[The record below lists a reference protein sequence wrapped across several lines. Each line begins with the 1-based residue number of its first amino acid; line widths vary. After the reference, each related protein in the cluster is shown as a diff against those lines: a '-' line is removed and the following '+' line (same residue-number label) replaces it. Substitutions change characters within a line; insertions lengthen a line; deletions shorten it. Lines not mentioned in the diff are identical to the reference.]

1 MSKNKKFV
9 LQAVVFCL
17 IFALTFF
24 PIQEIFARKSLET
37 PWNMTPKISGF
48 YNEPKDEF
56 SVMYFGSSHAYA
68 CLIFALTFFPIQEI
82 FARKSLETP
91 WNMTPKISGFYNEP
105 KDEFSV
111 MYFGSSHAYASFSPL
126 EIWKQTG
133 IKSYVFATQMQ
144 PMWASVTYLKEALK
158 TQKPELVILECNML
172 YEDKDYMDAS
182 VNHSFMDD
190 IPLSANK
197 VALAQQAAEK
207 GERFPLVFNFV
218 KYHSRWAALK
228 AEDFSFRRRE
238 TRDPYKGFVIL
249 PPKVGGDRI
258 DRFDLTG
265 VDASD
270 TLPLSAKNE
279 QYLRE
284 FIELCQAEGI
294 DLWLTKAPSNLS
306 PENLQIM
313 NAAAEIAAEYGVPFE
328 DFNREEDYAAMG
340 IDLWLTKAPSNL
352 SPENLQIM
360 NAAAEI
366 AAEYGVPF
374 EDFNREEDYAAIGI
388 TAEKNFFDQRHMD
401 IVGATRFSDYF
412 SGLLTARYPHLTTD
426 PDDPA
431 WAADYETYQAAVAD
445 AIANPV
451 AGKTTTAAENR

>member
-48 YNEPKDEF
+48 YNEPE
-56 SVMYFGSSHAYA
+56 
-68 CLIFALTFFPIQEI
+68 
-82 FARKSLETP
+82 
-91 WNMTPKISGFYNEP
+91 
-105 KDEFSV
+105 DEFSV

-190 IPLSANK
+190 IPLSVNK

-228 AEDFSFRRRE
+228 AEDFSFRRSE

-328 DFNREEDYAAMG
+328 DFNREEDYAA
-340 IDLWLTKAPSNL
+340 
-352 SPENLQIM
+352 
-360 NAAAEI
+360 
-366 AAEYGVPF
+366 
-374 EDFNREEDYAAIGI
+374 IGI

-426 PDDPA
+426 PDNPA

-451 AGKTTTAAENR
+451 AGKTTTAAEDQNK

>member
-9 LQAVVFCL
+9 LQAVVF
-17 IFALTFF
+17 
-24 PIQEIFARKSLET
+24 
-37 PWNMTPKISGF
+37 
-48 YNEPKDEF
+48 
-56 SVMYFGSSHAYA
+56 

-228 AEDFSFRRRE
+228 AEDFSFRRSE

-270 TLPLSAKNE
+270 TLPLSAKNG

-284 FIELCQAEGI
+284 FIELCQAE
-294 DLWLTKAPSNLS
+294 
-306 PENLQIM
+306 
-313 NAAAEIAAEYGVPFE
+313 
-328 DFNREEDYAAMG
+328 G

-426 PDDPA
+426 PDNPA

-451 AGKTTTAAENR
+451 EGKTTTAAEDQNK